1 MNTSHQT
8 VAQYTLTRLSQLGID
23 KIFGVPGDYAF
34 SIDDAAEVCP
44 GLKWVACAN
53 ELNAAYAADGYARIR
68 GAAMLSTTY
77 GVGELSAINGVM
89 GSKAHRLPVFHLV
102 GMPSERIQH
111 QGLLTH
117 HNLGDTAYDR
127 FQSISASA
135 CCASAV
141 LTPDN
146 CIGELERVISE
157 ALRQSM
163 PAYLVISEV
172 HGMMPVIGTPVTGRP
187 LSTIKRQQSSP
198 AELDIAVATILQR
211 LAAAQ
216 KPVALV
222 TGLTSRYGLRD
233 RVMAFI
239 KKANIPVA
247 VMPNDKGAI
256 DESMPQF
263 MGLYAGVLSSSPAV
277 CDAVASADLVLDIG
291 GIVETEL
298 NTGFWTAM
306 VDRAKTLTI
315 SDNWVKVGDKVFLC
329 TAIDDVLHALVTQV
343 PARPAFAW
351 PRPTVMSPDG
361 AADEAITSA
370 SFYPRLQKQLRAGD
384 TVVIETGSCMT
395 KLNKIPL
402 PADVGAEG
410 QGLWGSIGWAT
421 PACLGVAMAKQ
432 SGRTWMVTGDGSH
445 QLTLNEI
452 AVMGRY
458 GVKPKIFIIN
468 NGIYGIEDVIS
479 ERGHEYDDLA
489 QVNYH
494 LLPEAFGCKGWFVA
508 KVANNAELD
517 AAFEHIAA
525 DDSAAY
531 IEVLI
536 SEAESQPMD
545 EAIIDN
551 GYKLRTPPVG

>member
-1 MNTSHQT
+1 MKSTQPT

-34 SIDDAAEVCP
+34 AINDAAELCP
-44 GLKWVACAN
+44 GLQWIACAN

-68 GAAMLSTTY
+68 GASMLSTTY

-111 QGLLTH
+111 CGLLTH
-117 HNLGDTAYDR
+117 HNLGDTVYDR
-127 FQSISASA
+127 FLSISGTA
-135 CCASAV
+135 CCISAV

-187 LSTIKRQQSSP
+187 LTDIKRQHSDP
-198 AELDIAVATILQR
+198 TELEAAVGTILQR

-222 TGLTSRYGLRD
+222 TGLTMRYGLRD
-233 RVMAFI
+233 AVTEFI

-247 VMPNDKGAI
+247 VMPNDKGVI
-256 DESMPQF
+256 DESIPQF
-263 MGLYAGVLSSSPAV
+263 MGLYAGAWSSSQEV
-277 CDAVASADLVLDIG
+277 SDAVTSADLVLDIG

-306 VDRAKTLTI
+306 VDREKTVTI
-315 SDNWVKVGDKVFLC
+315 ADNWVRAGGKVFLS
-329 TAIDDVLHALVTQV
+329 TAVDDVLNALVAKV
-343 PARPAFAW
+343 PTRSAFAW
-351 PRPTVMSPDG
+351 PRPTAMSLDG
-361 AADEAITSA
+361 SADEAISSA

-384 TVVIETGSCMT
+384 TVVIETGTCMT
-395 KLNKIPL
+395 KLNKMPL
-402 PADVGAEG
+402 PAGVDAEG

-421 PACLGVAMAKQ
+421 PACLGVVMAKPA
-432 SGRTWMVTGDGSH
+432 GRTWMVTGDGAH

-458 GVKPKIFIIN
+458 GVKPKIFVIN
-468 NGIYGIEDVIS
+468 NGIYGVEDLIS
-479 ERGHEYDDLA
+479 ERGHEYDNLA
-489 QVNYH
+489 QVKYH
-494 LLPEAFGCKGWFVA
+494 LLPEAFGCQGWFAA
-508 KVANNAELD
+508 KVATNAELE
-517 AAFEHIAA
+517 AALEHIAA

-531 IEVLI
+531 IEVII
-536 SEAESQPMD
+536 SEEESQPMP